1 MTRPPPAYVPVP
13 ARDAVHEV
21 PLDAYGAQR
30 ASMHLLDRACAQA
43 LNAALATERPLLLR
57 GEPGTGKSQLA
68 RAAAKLLERRFLLH
82 AVDARTETRDLLY
95 TVDAV
100 SRLAHAQLAGA
111 RRATKDASLRDIDV
125 MKFVR
130 PGPLWWAYDPKT
142 AREHD
147 PSAAPQG
154 PRR

>member
-1 MTRPPPAYVPVP
+1 MTLPRIPV
-13 ARDAVHEV
+13 DAPFDLNPIGSWPSSRHVFDQTSA
-21 PLDAYGAQR
+21 DAILMAW
-30 ASMHLLDRACAQA
+30 
-43 LNAALATERPLLLR
+43 AAERPLLVR